1 MISEKK
7 NSLGTF
13 FKNEILCMSCTGK
26 EIYSQVAKLLP
37 KIIKTLSSLVSF
49 LWHSNTSL
57 VFILFIF
64 SAMLTC
70 RHSSSSSSWSGWMWV
85 SYKAGEPIT
94 FEVPVLILN
103 WIGPVNQ
110 KFRTMEWS
118 KDRSFFFKGAFT
130 LDVKDFSVK
139 FRNTL
144 LAI

>member
-1 MISEKK
+1 L
-7 NSLGTF
+7 N
-13 FKNEILCMSCTGK
+13 
-26 EIYSQVAKLLP
+26 
-37 KIIKTLSSLVSF
+37 SLVSF
-49 LWHSNTSL
+49 FWHSNTSL

-64 SAMLTC
+64 SPMLTC
-70 RHSSSSSSWSGWMWV
+70 RHSSSSSWSGWMWV
-85 SYKAGEPIT
+85 SYRGGEHIT
-94 FEVPVLILN
+94 FEVLVLILT